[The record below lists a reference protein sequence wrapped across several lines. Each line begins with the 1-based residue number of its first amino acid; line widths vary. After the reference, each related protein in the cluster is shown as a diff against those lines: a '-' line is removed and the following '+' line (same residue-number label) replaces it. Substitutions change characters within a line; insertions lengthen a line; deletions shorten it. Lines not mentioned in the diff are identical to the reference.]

1 MKQTRKNKKNTH
13 NATRNKHNVTQD
25 KHKVK
30 GVITIGLIYANW
42 CGHCQSLKPEWQ
54 KMKYNVMKTPSYK
67 RGIYRFSEIEHDKAP
82 TEIEK
87 INSGLNGNKLSANG
101 YPTIFKVNRGKL
113 KYYQGNR
120 TAGEL
125 QKWFLESSNE
135 QPLHVEK
142 PYDRFSMF
150 NRIFGGKTKKNK
162 SIKQR
167 K

>member
-1 MKQTRKNKKNTH
+1 MKQTRKNKKNAH
-13 NATRNKHNVTQD
+13 NATRN

-67 RGIYRFSEIEHDKAP
+67 NGNYRFSEIEDADRLKDQ
-82 TEIEK
+82 K
-87 INSGLNGNKLSANG
+87 INQINSYLNGNKLSANG
-101 YPTIFKVNRGKL
+101 YPTIFKVNRGNL
-113 KYYQGNR
+113 RYYQGNR

-125 QKWFLESSNE
+125 QKWFLEGSNE
-135 QPLHVEK
+135 QPLHVEN
-142 PYDRFSMF
+142 PYDGSSMF

-162 SIKQR
+162 SIKRR